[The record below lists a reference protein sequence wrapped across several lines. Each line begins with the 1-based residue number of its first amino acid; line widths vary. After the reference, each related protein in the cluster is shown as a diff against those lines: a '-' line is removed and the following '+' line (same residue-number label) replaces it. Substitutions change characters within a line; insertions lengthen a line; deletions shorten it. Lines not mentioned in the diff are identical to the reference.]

1 MTRLVLV
8 GPPGAG
14 KGTQATALSEK
25 LGIPHIST
33 GDLFR
38 KHIAEETELGQEVK
52 HILDSGKLVP
62 DDVTNRMLIER
73 LEQDDTA
80 DGFLLDG
87 FPRNIGQAE
96 VLAKVLEDSDQKLDA
111 VVQLQVSEDVLVQRL
126 LGRGRSDDNEDVIRH
141 RLHVY
146 QSETAPLLDYYR
158 DLLVTV
164 DGVGEVDQ
172 VTDRVLAALRD
183 RYVTGGLVDT
193 LRQWRDRSVIELK
206 SPTEIEAMRAAGLV
220 VAKTLGCVVAAIR
233 PGVSTGELDELAEQT
248 IRDAGAVPSFLGYHG
263 YPATICASVNE
274 QIVHG
279 IPSRTQ
285 VLSEGDLISVDCGA
299 ILDDWHGDSAVTV
312 AVGTVTP
319 ADIALSD
326 ATRAAMEAGIAAI
339 GEGARL
345 SDISHAIEESV
356 HRSERASGTT
366 YGIVREYGGH
376 GIGTSMHM
384 EPFLPNFGKPGKGP
398 RLRTGMAIAIEPML
412 TLGGETTEELDDGWT
427 VVTADGSRA
436 AHWEHTVAITDDG
449 PWVLTAP

>member
-73 LEQDDTA
+73 LEQDDTT

-96 VLAKVLEDSDQKLDA
+96 VLAKVLEDADHKLDA

-126 LGRGRSDDNEDVIRH
+126 LARGRSDDNEDVIRH

-158 DLLVTV
+158 DLLVTL

-183 RYVTGGLVDT
+183 R
-193 LRQWRDRSVIELK
+193 S
-206 SPTEIEAMRAAGLV
+206 
-220 VAKTLGCVVAAIR
+220 
-233 PGVSTGELDELAEQT
+233 
-248 IRDAGAVPSFLGYHG
+248 
-263 YPATICASVNE
+263 
-274 QIVHG
+274 
-279 IPSRTQ
+279 
-285 VLSEGDLISVDCGA
+285 
-299 ILDDWHGDSAVTV
+299 
-312 AVGTVTP
+312 
-319 ADIALSD
+319 
-326 ATRAAMEAGIAAI
+326 
-339 GEGARL
+339 
-345 SDISHAIEESV
+345 
-356 HRSERASGTT
+356 
-366 YGIVREYGGH
+366 
-376 GIGTSMHM
+376 
-384 EPFLPNFGKPGKGP
+384 
-398 RLRTGMAIAIEPML
+398 
-412 TLGGETTEELDDGWT
+412 
-427 VVTADGSRA
+427 
-436 AHWEHTVAITDDG
+436 
-449 PWVLTAP
+449 